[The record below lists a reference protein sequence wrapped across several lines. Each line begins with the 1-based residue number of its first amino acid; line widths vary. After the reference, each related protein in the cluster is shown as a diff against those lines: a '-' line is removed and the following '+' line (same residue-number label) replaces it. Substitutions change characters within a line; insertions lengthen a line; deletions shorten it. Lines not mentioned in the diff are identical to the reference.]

1 MPDMTPHGKN
11 SAELGA
17 MTLVTLRSMARSY
30 YIKRYTKMRKA
41 NLVSSLG
48 KFKTQTQQAPMVRKP
63 APKKP
68 ATKPKAPN
76 PANKPKKQKNPSLY
90 SKKEGGL
97 LAGARAQFEQHYGK
111 IKESPKKK
119 APAAAPLGKRRRNK
133 PVRYET

>member
-1 MPDMTPHGKN
+1 MPNMTPHGK
-11 SAELGA
+11 SAAELSA
-17 MTLVTLRSMARSY
+17 MTLVTLRGLAKGY
-30 YIKRYTKMRKA
+30 YIRRYTKMRKA

-68 ATKPKAPN
+68 AAKPKAPN
-76 PANKPKKQKNPSLY
+76 PATKPKKQKNPSLY

-97 LAGARAQFEQHYGK
+97 LRGARDMFEAHYGK
-111 IKESPKKK
+111 IRDTPKK
-119 APAAAPLGKRRRNK
+119 APAPAPLGKRRRRA

>member
-1 MPDMTPHGKN
+1 MPDMTPHGKTA
-11 SAELGA
+11 AELSA
-17 MTLVTLRSMARSY
+17 MTLVTLRGLAKGY
-30 YIKRYTKMRKA
+30 YIRRYTKMRKA

-76 PANKPKKQKNPSLY
+76 PATKPKKQKNPSLY

-111 IKESPKKK
+111 IRDTPKK

>member
-1 MPDMTPHGKN
+1 MPDMTPHGK
-11 SAELGA
+11 SAAELGA
-17 MTLVTLRSMARSY
+17 MNLDQLRGMARSY
-30 YIKRYTKMRKA
+30 YIRRYSKMRKA
-41 NLVSSLG
+41 NLISSLG
-48 KFKTQTQQAPMVRKP
+48 KFKSQVQQAPIVRKP

-111 IKESPKKK
+111 FKESPKKK
-119 APAAAPLGKRRRNK
+119 APAPAPLGKRRRNK